1 MTNYQ
6 RYKEMTKKVEDVYG
20 SELVDMCVDA
30 ENCEHINDNSEEFWA
45 NMCTVFQ
52 ATVGYRLSE
61 MGVSS
66 KEMVKVGIYY

>member
-1 MTNYQ
+1 MTNYEK
-6 RYKEMTKKVEDVYG
+6 YKAMTKLVEDAYG
-20 SELVDMCVDA
+20 SHLVDMSVDA
-30 ENCEHINDNSEEFWA
+30 ENCDHIYDNSPEFWA

-66 KEMVKVGIYY
+66 KEMAKVGISY